1 LLNVAVSVEPD
12 LGAHTAVHTPL
23 LPSINFEGRLLT

>member
-23 LPSINFEGRLLT
+23 ASKK

>member
-1 LLNVAVSVEPD
+1 LLNVAVSVEQD

-23 LPSINFEGRLLT
+23 ASKK

>member
-1 LLNVAVSVEPD
+1 LLNVAVSVEQD

-23 LPSINFEGRLLT
+23 ASKI

>member
-1 LLNVAVSVEPD
+1 LLNVAVSVEQD

-23 LPSINFEGRLLT
+23 GSKK